1 MKKVVLAS
9 FALYAAFQLEA
20 ANADFKVVENPTP
33 GQQIYW
39 TMQNDKSS
47 PCAWYE
53 AWEVLAVQNG
63 VVKLKKVKSPSVS
76 FTDEEHYSELG
87 KLSSWSSEEDAKRS
101 SDANKCHLKH
111 RFEGK

>member
-1 MKKVVLAS
+1 MKKFVIAS
-9 FALYAAFQLEA
+9 LALYAVFQHGV

-47 PCAWYE
+47 PCAWHE
-53 AWEVLAVQNG
+53 VWEVLAIQNG
-63 VVKLKKVKSPSVS
+63 VVKLKKMKSPSVS
-76 FTDEEHYSELG
+76 FTDEETYQELG
-87 KLSSWSSEEDAKRS
+87 ELKSWSSEEDAKKS
-101 SDANKCHLKH
+101 SDSNECHLKH